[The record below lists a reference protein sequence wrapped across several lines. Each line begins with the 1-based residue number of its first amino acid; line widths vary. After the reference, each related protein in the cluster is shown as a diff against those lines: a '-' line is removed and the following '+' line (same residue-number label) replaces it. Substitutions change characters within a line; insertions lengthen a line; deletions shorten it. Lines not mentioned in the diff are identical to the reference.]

1 MDRRRGAAF
10 TLIELLVVMI
20 IIAIIIAITLP
31 ALRSIRATTRK
42 SATEAMLRQI
52 TNAAAVFQTDNRRLP
67 GYFTAKQM
75 GSATNGS
82 NSSSGA
88 GFVEMQNVLLD
99 LSGFQSGGTT
109 VRVGP
114 DPNGNA
120 YVDLDVSTLGVPG
133 PGNNKAYWLPDGKH
147 LQAQNEAGQQDS
159 NHAPNTTLPT
169 VIDHFRNPILAWVAD
184 DAEGGAIK
192 TLDEFARMDSSSPA
206 RFYWASNA
214 GLLRATA
221 FGRGAI
227 DQAAGSL
234 LGSGVS
240 SAQNL
245 QRSMAGVLGD
255 PNWPYKN
262 PSNPTMP
269 SEIPSRPRAPFMV
282 HSAGADG
289 LFAGKKD
296 GAEVAGA
303 GYIDYRYNSAP
314 NVTQP
319 IGSGNNWA
327 DKDDK
332 ATNIDLMSRFFD
344 DVLVGGGN

>member
-75 GSATNGS
+75 GSSTNEQ
-82 NSSSGA
+82 A

-99 LSGFQSGGTT
+99 LAGFQDGTT
-109 VRVGP
+109 LVGP
-114 DPNGNA
+114 DPNAPPPGNGL
-120 YVDLDVSTLGVPG
+120 VRLDVNSLGISG
-133 PGNNKAYWLPDGKH
+133 QGNTKAYWVPDGKH
-147 LQAQNEAGQQDS
+147 LQAQAETGQQEVS
-159 NHAPNTTLPT
+159 GHPPNATLPT
-169 VIDHFRNPILAWVAD
+169 VVDHFRNPILAWVVD
-184 DAEGGAIK
+184 DSTGGAIK
-192 TLDEFARMDSSSPA
+192 TVDEFAQVSSSSPA
-206 RFYWASNA
+206 RFYWNSNA

-234 LGSGVS
+234 LGSGIS